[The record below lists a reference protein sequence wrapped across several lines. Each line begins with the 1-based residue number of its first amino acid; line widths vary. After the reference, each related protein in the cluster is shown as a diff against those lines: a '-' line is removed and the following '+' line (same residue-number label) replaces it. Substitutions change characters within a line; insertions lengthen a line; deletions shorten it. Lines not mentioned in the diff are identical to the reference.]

1 MKKIISILILVIL
14 IGTLLC
20 GCGNT
25 TTKFDGNKPALSD
38 KFAVIR
44 LDSEG
49 FFGDKIEYVYDKET
63 KVVYM
68 YLWGGYHAALSPY
81 YVVVNG
87 EPTVAIYG
95 VNYGG

>member
-1 MKKIISILILVIL
+1 MKKIIIFI
-14 IGTLLC
+14 LLC
-20 GCGNT
+20 VLAFSLCACGNT
-25 TTKFDGNKPALSD
+25 TTTFDGNKPALSD

-49 FFGDKIEYVYDKET
+49 FLGDKIEYIYDKET
-63 KVVYM
+63 KIVYM

-81 YVVVNG
+81 YIVVDG

>member
-1 MKKIISILILVIL
+1 MKKIIVFI
-14 IGTLLC
+14 LLC
-20 GCGNT
+20 VLVFSLCACGNT
-25 TTKFDGNKPALSD
+25 TTTFDGSKPALSD

-49 FFGDKIEYVYDKET
+49 FFGDKIEYIYDKET